1 MEKSQT
7 DEFLTRAEA
16 RRIAATIAKLRSCCE
31 RTSAAAPCCWCS
43 FGRAGRCFQRSSC
56 PLATLGI
63 FYKPASL
70 VRHRTVLTVD
80 RASAGSLERVN
91 LAGQAL
97 VPLDVSASVF
107 LLLFDSFG
115 DGMEVHLTE

>member
-1 MEKSQT
+1 
-7 DEFLTRAEA
+7 
-16 RRIAATIAKLRSCCE
+16 
-31 RTSAAAPCCWCS
+31 
-43 FGRAGRCFQRSSC
+43 
-56 PLATLGI
+56 
-63 FYKPASL
+63 
-70 VRHRTVLTVD
+70 VRHRTILTVD

-97 VPLDVSASVF
+97 VPLDVSSSVF